1 MKKTTKKIK
10 KIVKPRKQASKIVKK
25 QNKKTTV
32 KSQKKQKKPLTTIKK
47 AKKTINSSKKT
58 NNKSLKTIK
67 AKTSKIKSGTSSK
80 KTIKNKNKASKQMV
94 SKKRKTSLISKEI
107 EQIIDNLVKRG
118 RQRGFITEEEILKAI
133 PDIEDNV
140 EIVESLYEK
149 LQTYHLNLMGSKNLL
164 ETSSSSQE
172 MTNDEIFEILK
183 SGTGEQLP
191 DFVQIYLREIGQTP
205 LLTPQEERKLAKR
218 LAKGDKEAK
227 QRLIQANL
235 RLVVANAKKYI
246 NRSKGLGFLDLIQ
259 EGNIGLTRAVEK
271 FDYRKGFKF
280 STYATWWIRQAI
292 SRAIADYGRT
302 VRIPVHMVETIGKY
316 KKVKRKLQTELNR
329 DPLPEEIAAEMKIDI
344 DKVFNLI
351 KLDQE
356 IVSLD
361 KPVTT
366 DEEETSIGDF
376 IQDEHVAGP
385 EEVASFKMFQNQ
397 LKEALSTLTERER
410 KVVEMRFGLIDGV
423 SHTLEEVGNMFNI
436 TRERVRQI
444 EAKSLE
450 KMKQNELIK
459 KIKETNPL

>member
-1 MKKTTKKIK
+1 M
-10 KIVKPRKQASKIVKK
+10 
-25 QNKKTTV
+25 
-32 KSQKKQKKPLTTIKK
+32 
-47 AKKTINSSKKT
+47 
-58 NNKSLKTIK
+58 
-67 AKTSKIKSGTSSK
+67 
-80 KTIKNKNKASKQMV
+80 
-94 SKKRKTSLISKEI
+94 
-107 EQIIDNLVKRG
+107 
-118 RQRGFITEEEILKAI
+118 
-133 PDIEDNV
+133 
-140 EIVESLYEK
+140 
-149 LQTYHLNLMGSKNLL
+149 
-164 ETSSSSQE
+164 ETPSSSQE

-183 SGTGEQLP
+183 SGTGGQLP

-205 LLTPQEERKLAKR
+205 LLTAQEERKLAKR

-235 RLVVANAKKYI
+235 RLVVSNAKKYI

-316 KKVKRKLQTELNR
+316 KKVKRKLQSELNR
-329 DPLPEEIAAEMKIDI
+329 DPLPEEIAAEMKIDV

-397 LKEALSTLTERER
+397 LKEVLSTLTERER
-410 KVVEMRFGLIDGV
+410 KVIEMRFGLIDGV

>member
-1 MKKTTKKIK
+1 MKKTNQKIKKIKKPAKPKKQIKKTTKKPMTKSQTKQLKKVAKKPLKNVKLKSSKVKSKVSSK
-10 KIVKPRKQASKIVKK
+10 KIVKDQ
-25 QNKKTTV
+25 KT
-32 KSQKKQKKPLTTIKK
+32 
-47 AKKTINSSKKT
+47 
-58 NNKSLKTIK
+58 
-67 AKTSKIKSGTSSK
+67 KTSKQKI
-80 KTIKNKNKASKQMV
+80 V
-94 SKKRKTSLISKEI
+94 RRRKTSTISKEI
-107 EQIIDNLVKRG
+107 EQIIDNLIKRG

-140 EIVESLYEK
+140 EIIENLYEK
-149 LQTYHLNLMGSKNLL
+149 LQTYHLNLIGSKNLL
-164 ETSSSSQE
+164 ETPSSSDE

-191 DFVQIYLREIGQTP
+191 DFVQIYLKEIGQTP
-205 LLTPQEERKLAKR
+205 LLTAQEERKLAKR

-246 NRSKGLGFLDLIQ
+246 NRSSGLGFLDLIQ

-329 DPLPEEIAAEMKIDI
+329 DPLPEEIASEMKIDV

-385 EEVASFKMFQNQ
+385 EEVASFRMFQGQ
-397 LKEALSTLTERER
+397 LQEVLDTLTEREK
-410 KVVEMRFGLIDGV
+410 KVIEMRFGLIDGV
-423 SHTLEEVGNMFNI
+423 SHTLEEVGNILNI

>member
-1 MKKTTKKIK
+1 MKKTTTKIK
-10 KIVKPRKQASKIVKK
+10 KARKSAKAKKQAPKIAKK
-25 QNKKTTV
+25 QIKKPIV
-32 KSQKKQKKPLTTIKK
+32 QSQKK
-47 AKKTINSSKKT
+47 SKKQLT
-58 NNKSLKTIK
+58 N
-67 AKTSKIKSGTSSK
+67 K
-80 KTIKNKNKASKQMV
+80 KTIKNSKSTTKKPLKTAEVKTSKTKISSKKIAKKQKAKISKQKIT
-94 SKKRKTSLISKEI
+94 KKTTSLIPKEI
-107 EQIIDNLVKRG
+107 EEIIDNLVKRG

-140 EIVESLYEK
+140 EVIENLYEK
-149 LQTYHLNLMGSKNLL
+149 LQTYHLNLIGPKNLL

-183 SGTGEQLP
+183 SGTGERLP

-235 RLVVANAKKYI
+235 RLVVSNAKKYI
-246 NRSKGLGFLDLIQ
+246 NRSRGLSFLDLIQ

-316 KKVKRKLQTELNR
+316 KKVKRKLQSELNR
-329 DPLPEEIAAEMKIDI
+329 DPLPEEIAAEMKIDV

-385 EEVASFKMFQNQ
+385 EEVASFKMFQGQ
-397 LKEALSTLTERER
+397 LREVLNTLTERER

-459 KIKETNPL
+459 KIKETKPL

>member
-1 MKKTTKKIK
+1 M
-10 KIVKPRKQASKIVKK
+10 
-25 QNKKTTV
+25 
-32 KSQKKQKKPLTTIKK
+32 
-47 AKKTINSSKKT
+47 
-58 NNKSLKTIK
+58 
-67 AKTSKIKSGTSSK
+67 
-80 KTIKNKNKASKQMV
+80 
-94 SKKRKTSLISKEI
+94 
-107 EQIIDNLVKRG
+107 
-118 RQRGFITEEEILKAI
+118 
-133 PDIEDNV
+133 
-140 EIVESLYEK
+140 
-149 LQTYHLNLMGSKNLL
+149 
-164 ETSSSSQE
+164 
-172 MTNDEIFEILK
+172 
-183 SGTGEQLP
+183 
-191 DFVQIYLREIGQTP
+191 
-205 LLTPQEERKLAKR
+205 
-218 LAKGDKEAK
+218 
-227 QRLIQANL
+227 
-235 RLVVANAKKYI
+235 
-246 NRSKGLGFLDLIQ
+246 FLDECGI
-259 EGNIGLTRAVEK
+259 I
-271 FDYRKGFKF
+271 Y
-280 STYATWWIRQAI
+280 I
-292 SRAIADYGRT
+292 
-302 VRIPVHMVETIGKY
+302 MVETISEY
-316 KKVKRKLQTELNR
+316 KKVKRKLQSELNR

>member
-1 MKKTTKKIK
+1 MKKTTTKIK
-10 KIVKPRKQASKIVKK
+10 KARKSAKAKKQAPKIAKK
-25 QNKKTTV
+25 QIKKPIV
-32 KSQKKQKKPLTTIKK
+32 QSQKK
-47 AKKTINSSKKT
+47 SKKQLT
-58 NNKSLKTIK
+58 N
-67 AKTSKIKSGTSSK
+67 K
-80 KTIKNKNKASKQMV
+80 KTIKNSKSTTKKPLKTAEVKTSKTKISSKKIAKKQKAKISKQKIT
-94 SKKRKTSLISKEI
+94 KKTTSLIPKEI
-107 EQIIDNLVKRG
+107 EEVIDNLVKRG

-140 EIVESLYEK
+140 EVIESLYEK
-149 LQTYHLNLMGSKNLL
+149 LQTYHLNLIGPKNLL

-172 MTNDEIFEILK
+172 MTNDEIIEILK
-183 SGTGEQLP
+183 SGTGERLP

-235 RLVVANAKKYI
+235 RLVVSNAKKYI
-246 NRSKGLGFLDLIQ
+246 NRSRGLSFLDLIQ

-316 KKVKRKLQTELNR
+316 KKVKRKLQSELNR
-329 DPLPEEIAAEMKIDI
+329 DPLPEEIAAEMKIDV

-385 EEVASFKMFQNQ
+385 EEVASFKMFQGQ
-397 LKEALSTLTERER
+397 LREVLNTLTERER

-459 KIKETNPL
+459 KIKETKPL

>member
-1 MKKTTKKIK
+1 M
-10 KIVKPRKQASKIVKK
+10 S
-25 QNKKTTV
+25 
-32 KSQKKQKKPLTTIKK
+32 
-47 AKKTINSSKKT
+47 SSKKKAT
-58 NNKSLKTIK
+58 TKTSRSASKVSKAKVVKKNVKKTSTRKPKKSVKSSRLVKVKSSTPREIVRPSEESLKKLIDKGRLRGFVTETELLYLFPEIEEYVYDYDVFLGELQK
-67 AKTSKIKSGTSSK
+67 NGIRIVEDSGKILDVA
-80 KTIKNKNKASKQMV
+80 ASKSTQPSLSDRAAAQQAAAQIALSKLSADSIQMY
-94 SKKRKTSLISKEI
+94 LKEI
-107 EQIIDNLVKRG
+107 GKVPLLSS
-118 RQRGFITEEEILKAI
+118 EEEI
-133 PDIEDNV
+133 E
-140 EIVESLYEK
+140 
-149 LQTYHLNLMGSKNLL
+149 
-164 ETSSSSQE
+164 
-172 MTNDEIFEILK
+172 
-183 SGTGEQLP
+183 
-191 DFVQIYLREIGQTP
+191 
-205 LLTPQEERKLAKR
+205 LAKR
-218 LAKGDKEAK
+218 KEKGDKEAERK
-227 QRLIQANL
+227 IIEANL
-235 RLVVANAKKYI
+235 RLVVSIAKKFAGA
-246 NRSKGLGFLDLIQ
+246 KGMSLLDLIQ
-259 EGNIGLTRAVEK
+259 EGNIGLFRAVEK
-271 FDYRKGFKF
+271 FEYRKGFKF

-316 KKVKRKLQTELNR
+316 KKVKRKLQSELNR
-329 DPLPEEIAAEMKIDI
+329 DPLPEEIAAEMKIDV

-397 LKEALSTLTERER
+397 LKEVLSTLTERER

>member
-1 MKKTTKKIK
+1 MKKITTKIK
-10 KIVKPRKQASKIVKK
+10 KARKSAKAKKQAPKIAKK
-25 QNKKTTV
+25 QIKKPIV
-32 KSQKKQKKPLTTIKK
+32 QSQKK
-47 AKKTINSSKKT
+47 SKKQLT
-58 NNKSLKTIK
+58 N
-67 AKTSKIKSGTSSK
+67 K
-80 KTIKNKNKASKQMV
+80 KTIKNSKSTTKKPLKTAEVKTSKTKISSKKIAKKQKAKISKQKIT
-94 SKKRKTSLISKEI
+94 KKTTSLIPKEI
-107 EQIIDNLVKRG
+107 EEIIDNLVKRG

-140 EIVESLYEK
+140 EVIESLYEK
-149 LQTYHLNLMGSKNLL
+149 LQTYHLNLIGPKNLL

-183 SGTGEQLP
+183 SGTGERLP

-235 RLVVANAKKYI
+235 RLVVSNAKKYI
-246 NRSKGLGFLDLIQ
+246 NRSRGLSFLDLIQ

-316 KKVKRKLQTELNR
+316 KKVKRKLQSELNR
-329 DPLPEEIAAEMKIDI
+329 DPLPEEIAAEMKIDV

-385 EEVASFKMFQNQ
+385 EEVASFKMFQGQ
-397 LKEALSTLTERER
+397 LREVLNTLTERER

-459 KIKETNPL
+459 KIKETKPL

>member
-1 MKKTTKKIK
+1 MKKTTTKIK
-10 KIVKPRKQASKIVKK
+10 KARKSAKAKKQAPKIAKK
-25 QNKKTTV
+25 QIKKPIV
-32 KSQKKQKKPLTTIKK
+32 QSQKK
-47 AKKTINSSKKT
+47 SKKQLT
-58 NNKSLKTIK
+58 N
-67 AKTSKIKSGTSSK
+67 K
-80 KTIKNKNKASKQMV
+80 KTIKNSKSTTKKPLKTAEVKTSKTKISSKKIAKKQKAKISKQKIT
-94 SKKRKTSLISKEI
+94 KKTTSLIPKEI
-107 EQIIDNLVKRG
+107 EEIIDNLVKRG

-140 EIVESLYEK
+140 EVIESLYEK
-149 LQTYHLNLMGSKNLL
+149 LQTYHLNLIGPKNLL

-183 SGTGEQLP
+183 SGTGERLP

-235 RLVVANAKKYI
+235 RLVVSNAKKYI
-246 NRSKGLGFLDLIQ
+246 NRSRGLSFLDLIQ

-316 KKVKRKLQTELNR
+316 KKVKRKLQSELNR
-329 DPLPEEIAAEMKIDI
+329 DPLPEEIAAEMKIDV

-385 EEVASFKMFQNQ
+385 EEVASFKMFQGQ
-397 LKEALSTLTERER
+397 LREVLNTLTERER

-459 KIKETNPL
+459 KIKETKPL

>member
-1 MKKTTKKIK
+1 MKKITTKIK
-10 KIVKPRKQASKIVKK
+10 KARKSAKAKKQAPKIAKK
-25 QNKKTTV
+25 QIKKPIV
-32 KSQKKQKKPLTTIKK
+32 QSQKK
-47 AKKTINSSKKT
+47 SKKQLT
-58 NNKSLKTIK
+58 N
-67 AKTSKIKSGTSSK
+67 K
-80 KTIKNKNKASKQMV
+80 KTIKNSKSTTKKPLKTAEVKTSKTKISSKKIAKKQKAKISKQKIT
-94 SKKRKTSLISKEI
+94 KKTTSLIPKEI
-107 EQIIDNLVKRG
+107 EEIIDNLVKKG

-140 EIVESLYEK
+140 EVIESLYEK
-149 LQTYHLNLMGSKNLL
+149 LQTYHLNLIGPKNLL

-183 SGTGEQLP
+183 SGTGERLP

-235 RLVVANAKKYI
+235 RLVVSNAKKYI
-246 NRSKGLGFLDLIQ
+246 NRSRGLSFLDLIQ

-316 KKVKRKLQTELNR
+316 KKVKRKLQSELNR
-329 DPLPEEIAAEMKIDI
+329 DPLPEEIAAEMKIDV

-385 EEVASFKMFQNQ
+385 EEVASFKMFQGQ
-397 LKEALSTLTERER
+397 LREVLNTLTERER

>member
-1 MKKTTKKIK
+1 MKKITTKIK
-10 KIVKPRKQASKIVKK
+10 KARKSAKAKKQAPKIAKK
-25 QNKKTTV
+25 QIKKPIV
-32 KSQKKQKKPLTTIKK
+32 QSQKK
-47 AKKTINSSKKT
+47 SKKQLT
-58 NNKSLKTIK
+58 N
-67 AKTSKIKSGTSSK
+67 K
-80 KTIKNKNKASKQMV
+80 KTIKNSKSTTKKPLKTAEVKTSKTKISSKKIAKKQKAKISKQKIT
-94 SKKRKTSLISKEI
+94 KKTTSLIPKEI
-107 EQIIDNLVKRG
+107 EEIIDNLVKRG

-140 EIVESLYEK
+140 EVIESLYEK
-149 LQTYHLNLMGSKNLL
+149 LQTYHLNLIGPKNLL

-183 SGTGEQLP
+183 SGTGERLP

-235 RLVVANAKKYI
+235 RLVVSNAKKYI
-246 NRSKGLGFLDLIQ
+246 NRSRGLSFLDLIQ

-316 KKVKRKLQTELNR
+316 KKVKRKLQSELNR
-329 DPLPEEIAAEMKIDI
+329 DPLPEEIAAEMKIDV

-385 EEVASFKMFQNQ
+385 EEVASFKMFQGQ
-397 LKEALSTLTERER
+397 LREVLNTLTERER